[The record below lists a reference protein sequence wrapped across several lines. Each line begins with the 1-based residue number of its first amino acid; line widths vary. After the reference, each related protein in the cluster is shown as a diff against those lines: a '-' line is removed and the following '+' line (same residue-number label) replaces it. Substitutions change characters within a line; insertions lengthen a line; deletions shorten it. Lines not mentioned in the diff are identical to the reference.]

1 MAAAG
6 ECCLSCRYSRR
17 EFAGDADE
25 GGDIG
30 SLQCRRHAPR
40 PVYRG
45 LEDAAAEGGRSDG
58 STLWSWPV
66 VFGEQWC
73 GEWLGFE

>member
-1 MAAAG
+1 
-6 ECCLSCRYSRR
+6 LNCRYSRR
-17 EFAGDADE
+17 EHADDPDEAGDV
-25 GGDIG
+25 G

-45 LEDAAAEGGRSDG
+45 LADADAEGGREDG

-73 GEWLGFE
+73 GEWEAMRDEQADH